1 MDPTGKVGHEASGMT
16 EAEFLKAYRKEE
28 YPKPSVAVDLVIFT
42 VLDTDL
48 KVLLVQRKGH
58 PFKGWWAFPG
68 GFVHVG
74 DGYEDQGESLDET
87 AHRELAEETGLPRGS
102 CYSEQLYTFGKP
114 GRDPRT
120 RVISVAY
127 YALVPSNLIGQ
138 VQAGDDAAEA
148 QWFCIKD
155 LWNRDG
161 LPVKEALAAEA
172 GGLNGLQTLAFDH
185 HEILKVALQRIR
197 GKIDYAPLAFSL
209 VPPTFTVPEL
219 RAVYEAVKGETYDPR
234 NFNRRF
240 RRMLSDGVILPAPGK
255 RPTTSRPAAVYS
267 FKKRQ

>member
-1 MDPTGKVGHEASGMT
+1 MDLTGKVGHEASEMT

-28 YPKPSVAVDLVIFT
+28 YPKPSVAVDLIIFT

-48 KVLLVQRKGH
+48 KVLLIRRKGH
-58 PFKGWWAFPG
+58 PFKGCWAFPG

-87 AHRELAEETGLPRGS
+87 AHRELAEETGLPKGS
-102 CYSEQLYTFGKP
+102 CFLEQLYTFGKP

-120 RVISVAY
+120 RVISVSY
-127 YALVPSNLIGQ
+127 YALVPSDLMPLIK
-138 VQAGDDAAEA
+138 AGDDAAEA
-148 QWFCIKD
+148 QWFSVGD
-155 LWNRDG
+155 LQRDG
-161 LPVKEALAAEA
+161 VYETSTGERFLVKGSNVPE
-172 GGLNGLQTLAFDH
+172 LAFDH
-185 HEILKVALQRIR
+185 ATILSTAVERIR
-197 GKIDYAPLAFSL
+197 GKIDYAPLAFAL
-209 VPPTFTVPEL
+209 VPATFTVPEL

-255 RPTTSRPAAVYS
+255 RPTASRPAAVYS
-267 FKKRQ
+267 FMKR